1 MLKVYNSLSRTKEEF
16 KSLEP
21 GKVKMYCCGPT
32 VYDFLHVG
40 NFRGAV
46 VYNFVRNWLEK
57 SGYQVNYVY
66 NFTDVDDKIINR
78 AIKENTTA
86 KVVAETYIEE
96 FKKDFASLG
105 LKPHTHNPRV
115 TEHMD
120 GIVRLIEDLIVNK
133 KAYVV
138 QGEVFF
144 SIRSFPDYGKLSN
157 RKIDD
162 MEAGSRIEVDAKKQD
177 PLDFTL
183 WKPAK
188 PGEQSWPSPW
198 SEGRPGWHIECSC
211 MIRDILG
218 EQIDIHGG
226 GMDLIFP
233 HHENEIAQGEGA
245 SGKPYAKYWLHNNM
259 FMFSGAKMSKSLGN
273 IKTMRSFLQE
283 YPAEIFK
290 YLVMSVHYRSES
302 EFSEA
307 TIAQSISGLARIYSA
322 LKLANDAVGNGASHG
337 AASGTVS
344 AAVSVGF
351 AQPVV
356 DSPVVKEFAKS
367 LQAAQLQMNDA
378 YNDDF
383 NTAKALGDVF
393 EIVRLFNQKIKPGS
407 KQTPDTRSMA
417 ALFLNFISENGTMMA
432 LFGEPPKEF
441 LRSLDEMLIRQ
452 KKLDITVIENLVAQ
466 RWEAKKQ
473 KDFATADSLRAEL
486 VSMGIDVRDAASE
499 STWEVIK

>member
-1 MLKVYNSLSRTKEEF
+1 
-16 KSLEP
+16 
-21 GKVKMYCCGPT
+21 
-32 VYDFLHVG
+32 
-40 NFRGAV
+40 
-46 VYNFVRNWLEK
+46 
-57 SGYQVNYVY
+57 
-66 NFTDVDDKIINR
+66 
-78 AIKENTTA
+78 
-86 KVVAETYIEE
+86 
-96 FKKDFASLG
+96 
-105 LKPHTHNPRV
+105 
-115 TEHMD
+115 MD

-144 SIRSFPDYGKLSN
+144 SIRSFPEYGKLSN
-157 RKIDD
+157 RNIDD
-162 MEAGSRIEVDAKKQD
+162 MAAGSRIEVDAKKQD

-198 SEGRPGWHIECSC
+198 GEGRPGWHIECSC

-273 IKTMRSFLQE
+273 IRTMRSFLQE

-322 LKLANDAVGNGASHG
+322 LKLAHDAVGGNH
-337 AASGTVS
+337 TV
-344 AAVSVGF
+344 VE
-351 AQPVV
+351 
-356 DSPVVKEFAKS
+356 SPAVKEFAKS
-367 LQAAQLQMNDA
+367 LQAAQVQMNEA

-383 NTAKALGDVF
+383 NTAKSLADVF

-407 KQTPDTRSMA
+407 KPTADTQSMA
-417 ALFLNFISENGTMMA
+417 TLFLRFINENGTMMA

-452 KKLDITVIENLVAQ
+452 KKLDINVIESLVSQ

-473 KDFATADSLRAEL
+473 KDFAKADSLRAEL
-486 VSMGIDVRDAASE
+486 VAMGIDVRDAASE

>member
-78 AIKENTTA
+78 ANAEQTTA
-86 KVVAETYIEE
+86 KVIAERYIEE
-96 FKKDFASLG
+96 FKKDFSSLS
-105 LKPHTHNPRV
+105 LKPHNHNPIV

-120 GIVRLIEDLIVNK
+120 GIIRLIQDLIANQ

-138 QGEVFF
+138 NGEVFY
-144 SIRSFPDYGKLSN
+144 SIRSFPEYGKLSN
-157 RKIDD
+157 RNVDD
-162 MEAGSRIEVDAKKQD
+162 MAAGSRVEVDAKKQD

-198 SEGRPGWHIECSC
+198 GEGRPGWHIECSC

-259 FMFSGAKMSKSLGN
+259 FTFSGAKMSKSLGN
-273 IKTMRSFLQE
+273 IRTMRSFLQE
-283 YPAEIFK
+283 YPAEVFK

-307 TIAQSISGLARIYSA
+307 TIGQSISGLARIYSA
-322 LKLANDAVGNGASHG
+322 LKIAKDYLGA
-337 AASGTVS
+337 GTVTE
-344 AAVSVGF
+344 
-351 AQPVV
+351 
-356 DSPVVKEFAKS
+356 SPAVKEFKQS
-367 LQAAQLQMNDA
+367 IEQAQTQMNEA

-383 NTAKALGDVF
+383 NTAKAMADVF
-393 EIVRLFNQKIKPGS
+393 EIVRLFNQKIKPGMKAS
-407 KQTPDTRSMA
+407 ADTQSYS
-417 ALFLNFISENGTMMA
+417 ALFLNFIRENGQMMA
-432 LFGEPPKEF
+432 LFEEAPQEF
-441 LRSLDEMLIRQ
+441 LRSLDRMLIRQ
-452 KKLDITVIENLVAQ
+452 KQLDVSVIEKLVQQ
-466 RWEAKKQ
+466 RWDAKKL
-473 KDFATADSLRAEL
+473 KDFATADALRNQL
-486 VSMGIDVRDAASE
+486 LTMGIDVRDAASE

>member
-198 SEGRPGWHIECSC
+198 GEGRPGWHIECSC

-290 YLVMSVHYRSES
+290 YLVMSVHYRSDS

-322 LKLANDAVGNGASHG
+322 LKLAHDAVGNG
-337 AASGTVS
+337 
-344 AAVSVGF
+344 
-351 AQPVV
+351 V
-356 DSPVVKEFAKS
+356 DSGATTESPAQASSESPAVKEFAKS
-367 LQAAQLQMNDA
+367 LQAAQLKMNDS
-378 YNDDF
+378 YDDDF

-407 KQTPDTRSMA
+407 KPTADTQSMA
-417 ALFLNFISENGTMMA
+417 ALFLRFINQNGTMMA
-432 LFGEPPKEF
+432 LFNEPPKEF

-452 KKLDITVIENLVAQ
+452 KKLDINVIENLVSQ
-466 RWEAKKQ
+466 RWEAKKL
-473 KDFATADSLRAEL
+473 KDFAKADSLRAEL
-486 VSMGIDVRDAASE
+486 VNMGIDVRDAASE

>member
-1 MLKVYNSLSRTKEEF
+1 MLRVYNSLSRTKEEF
-16 KSLEP
+16 KTLEP

-46 VYNFVRNWLEK
+46 VYNFVRNWLQK

-78 AIKENTTA
+78 ANQENTTA
-86 KVVAETYIEE
+86 KVIAERYIEE
-96 FKKDFASLG
+96 FKKDFATLG
-105 LKPHTHNPRV
+105 LQPHTHNPRV
-115 TEHMD
+115 TEHME
-120 GIVRLIEDLIVNK
+120 GIIRLIQDLINNK

-138 QGEVFF
+138 SGEVFY
-144 SIRSFPDYGKLSN
+144 SIRSFAEYGKLSN

-162 MEAGSRIEVDAKKQD
+162 MAAGSRVEVDEKKQD

-198 SEGRPGWHIECSC
+198 GDGRPGWHIECSC

-245 SGKPYAKYWLHNNM
+245 SGKPYARYWLHNNM
-259 FMFSGAKMSKSLGN
+259 FTFSGAKMSKSLGN
-273 IKTMRSFLQE
+273 IRTMRSFLQE
-283 YPAEIFK
+283 YPAEVFK

-302 EFSEA
+302 EFSEN
-307 TIAQSISGLARIYSA
+307 TIGQSIAGLARIYAA
-322 LKLANDAVGNGASHG
+322 LKLAEEGEKNSVQTNLESP
-337 AASGTVS
+337 AAK
-344 AAVSVGF
+344 
-351 AQPVV
+351 
-356 DSPVVKEFAKS
+356 DFAKNI
-367 LQAAQLQMNDA
+367 AEAQQRMNESYD
-378 YNDDF
+378 DDF
-383 NTAKALGDVF
+383 NTSKAFADLF
-393 EIVRLFNQKIKPGS
+393 ETVRLFNQKVKPGQ
-407 KQTPDTRSMA
+407 KITADVKA
-417 ALFLNFISENGTMMA
+417 YCLLFKKFILDNGTMMA
-432 LFGEPPKEF
+432 LFYESPHEF
-441 LRSLDEMLIRQ
+441 LRALDLMLVRQ
-452 KKLDITVIENLVAQ
+452 KNLDLKQIESLVLE

-473 KDFATADSLRAEL
+473 KDFAKADALRAQL
-486 VSMGIDVRDAASE
+486 QALGIDVRDAQSE

>member
-57 SGYQVNYVY
+57 SGFQVNYVY

-78 AIKENTTA
+78 ATQEKTTA
-86 KVVAETYIEE
+86 KAIAEKYIEE
-96 FKKDFASLG
+96 FKKDFVSLG
-105 LKPHTHNPRV
+105 LKPHDHNPRV

-120 GIVRLIEDLIVNK
+120 GIIRLIEDLIVNK

-144 SIRSFPDYGKLSN
+144 SIRSFADYGKLSN
-157 RKIDD
+157 RNIDD
-162 MEAGSRIEVDAKKQD
+162 MEAGSRVGVDAKKQD
-177 PLDFTL
+177 PLDFSL

-188 PGEQSWPSPW
+188 PGEDSWPSPW
-198 SEGRPGWHIECSC
+198 GNGRPGWHIECSC

-233 HHENEIAQGEGA
+233 HHENEIAQSEGA
-245 SGKPYAKYWLHNNM
+245 SGKPSATYWLHNNM
-259 FMFSGAKMSKSLGN
+259 FTFSGAKMSKSLGN
-273 IKTMRSFLQE
+273 IRTMRSFLEE
-283 YPAEIFK
+283 YPAEVFK

-302 EFSEA
+302 EFSEG
-307 TIAQSISGLARIYSA
+307 TIAQTISGLARIYSA
-322 LKLANDAVGNGASHG
+322 LKLAQDYVGTGVITESPAVKDF
-337 AASGTVS
+337 VK
-344 AAVSVGF
+344 SVQT
-351 AQPVV
+351 AQ
-356 DSPVVKEFAKS
+356 
-367 LQAAQLQMNDA
+367 AQMIEA

-383 NTAKALGDVF
+383 NSAKAMGDIF
-393 EIVRLFNQKIKPGS
+393 EIVRMFNQKVKPVT
-407 KQTPDTRSMA
+407 KTTPDVQSFSA
-417 ALFLNFISENGTMMA
+417 VFLNFIRENGTLMA
-432 LFGEPPKEF
+432 LFGEPPKDF

-452 KKLDITVIENLVAQ
+452 KQLNVGVIEQLVAK
-466 RWEAKKQ
+466 RWEAKKI
-473 KDFATADSLRAEL
+473 KDFAAADAFRSEL
-486 VSMGIDVRDAASE
+486 LSMGVDVRDAASE

>member
-1 MLKVYNSLSRTKEEF
+1 MLKVYNSLTRSKEEF

-78 AIKENTTA
+78 AAKENTTA
-86 KVVAETYIEE
+86 KVIAETYIEE

-105 LKPHTHNPRV
+105 LRPHNHNPRV

-157 RKIDD
+157 RNIDD
-162 MEAGSRIEVDAKKQD
+162 MAAGSRIEVDAKKQD

-188 PGEQSWPSPW
+188 SADEQSWPSPW
-198 SEGRPGWHIECSC
+198 GEGRPGWHIECSC

-273 IKTMRSFLQE
+273 IRTMRSFLQE

-322 LKLANDAVGNGASHG
+322 LKLAQEYLGAG
-337 AASGTVS
+337 LITE
-344 AAVSVGF
+344 
-351 AQPVV
+351 
-356 DSPVVKEFAKS
+356 SPAVKEFTKS
-367 LQAAQLQMNDA
+367 LQTAQLQMNEA

-383 NTAKALGDVF
+383 NTAKSLADVF
-393 EIVRLFNQKIKPGS
+393 EIVRFFNQKIKPGM
-407 KQTPDTRSMA
+407 KQTADSQSFA
-417 ALFLNFISENGTMMA
+417 ALFLNFIRENGTMMA

-473 KDFATADSLRAEL
+473 KDFTKADSLRAEL
-486 VSMGIDVRDAASE
+486 VNMGIDVRDAASE

>member
-1 MLKVYNSLSRTKEEF
+1 
-16 KSLEP
+16 
-21 GKVKMYCCGPT
+21 MYCCGPT

-86 KVVAETYIEE
+86 KAIAETYIDE

-105 LKPHTHNPRV
+105 LKAHTHNPRV

-144 SIRSFPDYGKLSN
+144 SIRSFADYGKLSN
-157 RKIDD
+157 RKVDD
-162 MEAGSRIEVDAKKQD
+162 MEAGSRVEVDAKKQD
-177 PLDFTL
+177 PLDFSL

-198 SEGRPGWHIECSC
+198 GEGRPGWHIECSC

-322 LKLANDAVGNGASHG
+322 MKLAHDAVGNGNGSGAG
-337 AASGTVS
+337 AAAASG
-344 AAVSVGF
+344 AAT
-351 AQPVV
+351 QPVIE
-356 DSPVVKEFAKS
+356 SPAVKEFAKS
-367 LQAAQLQMNDA
+367 LQAAQAQMNDA

-407 KQTPDTRSMA
+407 KPTADTQSMS
-417 ALFLNFISENGTMMA
+417 ALFLRFINENGIMMA

-452 KKLDITVIENLVAQ
+452 KNLDINVIESLVTQ
-466 RWEAKKQ
+466 RWDAKKQ
-473 KDFATADSLRAEL
+473 KDFAKADSLRAEL
-486 VSMGIDVRDAASE
+486 VNMGIDVRDAASE

>member
-78 AIKENTTA
+78 AAKENTTA
-86 KVVAETYIEE
+86 KVIAETYIDE

-105 LKPHTHNPRV
+105 LRPHNHNPRV

-144 SIRSFPDYGKLSN
+144 SIRSFPEYGKLSN
-157 RKIDD
+157 RNIDD
-162 MEAGSRIEVDAKKQD
+162 MAAGSRIEVDAKKQD

-198 SEGRPGWHIECSC
+198 GEGRPGWHIECSC

-273 IKTMRSFLQE
+273 IRTMRSFLQE

-322 LKLANDAVGNGASHG
+322 LKLAHDAVGGNH
-337 AASGTVS
+337 TV
-344 AAVSVGF
+344 VE
-351 AQPVV
+351 
-356 DSPVVKEFAKS
+356 SPAVKEFAKS
-367 LQAAQLQMNDA
+367 LQAAQVQMNEA

-383 NTAKALGDVF
+383 NTAKSLADVF

-407 KQTPDTRSMA
+407 KPTADTQSMA
-417 ALFLNFISENGTMMA
+417 TLFLRFINENGTMMA

-452 KKLDITVIENLVAQ
+452 KKLDINVIESLVSQ

-473 KDFATADSLRAEL
+473 KDFAKADSLRAEL
-486 VSMGIDVRDAASE
+486 VAMGIDVRDAASE